1 GETWKNMGLPE
12 SHHIGRVV
20 LHPSDTNTV
29 YVAAMGHLWGPNLE
43 RGLYRSQNGGKSWEL
58 ILNIDKNTGVVDIAM
73 DPSDPNI
80 LYAASYQR
88 RRRPY
93 GFDGGGPGSRLF
105 KSTNGGRSWKELTE
119 GLPEGEKGRIG
130 ISIYRKNPEI
140 VYACVE
146 QGFQYNASTAYNKL
160 KAGIYR
166 SEDKGE
172 TWTFMSDWNPRPMYA
187 SQILVDPNDDQR
199 IYMMNA
205 YSYSDDGGK
214 NFTIPRQSLHSDD
227 RILWVNP
234 KDSRHVIKGD
244 DGGVGISYDRGITWL
259 FVKSLPLSQ
268 FYRVSVDMQE
278 PYNIMGGLQDNG
290 SWIGPSE
297 TYYSDGILNEDWRR
311 TGGGDGFLNL
321 IHPED
326 PDILY
331 TESQYLGLSKLDL
344 KTGQRQS
351 IRPGDPK
358 GRIGPRRNWD
368 AWGPGVPEPELGNAM
383 APANWDGP
391 FCISPHDP
399 NTIYAG
405 TNQLWKSTDNGNSW
419 TSLGDHTT
427 KVDRRELEIMGRRA
441 DTSTPSLDDGIPYY
455 PTLTAIAESP
465 LQLGLLYVGT
475 DDGQVKVSRDG
486 GQNWAMVRQR
496 MDGLPPSTWI
506 NTIEVSTHEAGTAYV
521 AINNYRNNDFK
532 NYLYKTS
539 DAGESWQSITGDL
552 PANRVVRTM
561 REDPKNPD
569 LLYLGTELGFF
580 VSFNGGQ
587 NWVEMKNNM
596 PTLPY
601 NDLVIHPRDNDLVL
615 GTHGRGVWILDNL
628 NALQEFKVD
637 QSVQLFSIP
646 TAQMIRY
653 TRKGSHVG
661 DMMFRGENP
670 EFGTM
675 IDYYL
680 KEPVAKK
687 AITLKIKTL
696 EGDLVRKLRADTSAG
711 IHRVYWNFRYAS
723 ISGPV
728 QKPSEDNSRRRWR
741 GGLTGKMANPG
752 RYLAE
757 LEIDGKVYQQT
768 FLIEDDPRLD
778 IDIAVRKSWSKQLD
792 DIAGLYGEIKT
803 EVNKLRPMLWKVETF
818 EKEKKKVNQDAAAEF
833 KELNRMADQLLSRTS
848 SLYRQVGGWMGPM
861 TQDQASQMSYYQ
873 KMIREVTTRREGLM
887 ESVIPKWNKKLDK
900 EDRFAVDV
908 R

>member
-1 GETWKNMGLPE
+1 MGLPE

-20 LHPSDTNTV
+20 LHPTDTNII

-43 RGLYRSQNGGKSWEL
+43 RGLYRSKNGGESWEL
-58 ILNIDKNTGVVDIAM
+58 FLKIDKNTGVVDIAM

-80 LYAASYQR
+80 LYASSYQR

-93 GFDGGGPGSRLF
+93 GFDGGGPGSKLF
-105 KSTNGGRSWKELTE
+105 KSVNAGDSWKELTE

-130 ISIYRKNPEI
+130 ISIYRNDPNI

-146 QGFQYNASTAYNKL
+146 QGFQYNASTAYNKR

-187 SQILVDPNDDQR
+187 SQILVDPSDDQR

-214 NFTIPRQSLHSDD
+214 NFTVPRQSLHGDD

-268 FYRVSVDMQE
+268 FYRVSVDMQQ
-278 PYNIMGGLQDNG
+278 PYHIMGGLQDNG

-297 TYYSDGILNEDWRR
+297 TYFSDGILNEDWRR

-331 TESQYLGLSKLDL
+331 TESQYLGLSKLNL

-351 IRPGDPK
+351 IRPGDPQ

-368 AWGPGVPEPELGNAM
+368 AWGPGVPEPALGNAM

-419 TSLGDHTT
+419 TAMGDHTT
-427 KVDRRELEIMGRRA
+427 QVNRRDLKIMGRIA
-441 DTSTPSLDDGIPYY
+441 DTSTASLDDGIPYY

-465 LQLGLLYVGT
+465 LQLGLIYLGT

-486 GQNWAMVRQR
+486 GQNWINLRSR
-496 MDGLPPSTWI
+496 MKDLPPSTWI
-506 NTIEVSTHEAGTAYV
+506 NTIEVSTHDAGTAYV
-521 AINNYRNNDFK
+521 AINNYRNDDFR

-539 DAGESWQSITGDL
+539 DAGQTWQSITGDL

-561 REDPKNPD
+561 REDPKNPN

-580 VSFNGGQ
+580 VSFNGGT

-601 NDLVIHPRDNDLVL
+601 NDLVVHPRDNDLVL
-615 GTHGRGVWILDNL
+615 ASHGRGVWILDNL

-637 QSVQLFSIP
+637 QSVQLFSVP

-670 EFGTM
+670 KSGAM

-680 KEPVAKK
+680 KTPVAKK

-696 EGDLVRKLRADTSAG
+696 DGTLVRKLRADTSAG
-711 IHRVYWNFRYAS
+711 IHRVYWNFSYPS
-723 ISGPV
+723 VSGAV
-728 QKPSEDNSRRRWR
+728 QQASEDNSRRRWS
-741 GGLTGKMANPG
+741 GGLSGRMADPG

-757 LEIDGKVYQQT
+757 LEVNGQVYQQT

-778 IDIAVRKSWSKQLD
+778 IDIAVRKSWSQQLD
-792 DIAGLYGEIKT
+792 QITELYKEIKT
-803 EVNKLRPMLWKVETF
+803 EANQLRPMLWKIDQF
-818 EKEKKKVNQDAAAEF
+818 EEEKKKINKDAATEV
-833 KELNRMADQLLSRTS
+833 KELNRMADELLSRTR
-848 SLYRQVGGWMGPM
+848 SLGRQVSGWMGPM
-861 TQDQASQMSYYQ
+861 TQDQASQMHYYQ
-873 KMIREVTTRREGLM
+873 EMLAQVSSRRKALLETA
-887 ESVIPKWNKKLDK
+887 IPKWNKKLDK
-900 EDRFAVDV
+900 EDRFLVDE
-908 R
+908 